1 MNALCL
7 GDYINVLR
15 DNPKK
20 SKPKPD
26 KAGDVN
32 KVLTIAINKSTSKI
46 NFNVYMMKKLFALC
60 LFLHLFLIAGCTQQE
75 NHSSSQKIIIVV
87 IDGARYSETINS
99 GAENIPY
106 MFNDLWPLGTVFT
119 NFRIADEGI
128 TSTNPGHASILT
140 GNWQLIANDG
150 TESPNKPTVFEYF
163 RKELSA
169 KETDCFIVAG
179 KKKLEVLS
187 YSSFP
192 GYGKDYKASTNCFDS
207 ESNNEVY
214 DTLIISL
221 NTYHPR
227 LVLVNFPMA
236 DKKAHSGSWDEY
248 IASIKN
254 ADSLIYLL
262 YSKLQDD
269 PFYKNKTT
277 LLITNDHGRH
287 TTDFTNHGDDCD
299 GCEHIML
306 LAVGGKFESNKI
318 NPDLYY
324 QIDLCKTVGDI
335 MEFKTPFAN
344 GSSLVKK

>member
-1 MNALCL
+1 ME
-7 GDYINVLR
+7 LR
-15 DNPKK
+15 IKNSCDQM
-20 SKPKPD
+20 
-26 KAGDVN
+26 
-32 KVLTIAINKSTSKI
+32 KI
-46 NFNVYMMKKLFALC
+46 KLFAIYIFIL
-60 LFLHLFLIAGCTQQE
+60 LPLVIGCSRQMNQSGNE
-75 NHSSSQKIIIVV
+75 NVIIVV

-128 TSTNPGHASILT
+128 TSTNPGQASILT

-150 TESPNKPTVFEYF
+150 TEPPNKPTVFEYF
-163 RKELSA
+163 RKEFSA
-169 KETDCFIVAG
+169 KETDCFVVAG
-179 KKKLEVLS
+179 KKKLEALS

-192 GYGKDYKASTNCFDS
+192 GYGKDYQASTNCFDA
-207 ESNNEVY
+207 ESDNEVY
-214 DTLIISL
+214 DSLIISL
-221 NTYHPR
+221 DTFHPK
-227 LVLVNFPMA
+227 LVLVNFPMT
-236 DKKAHSGSWDEY
+236 DKKAHAGNWDNY

-262 YSKLQDD
+262 YTKIQDD
-269 PFYKNKTT
+269 PFYKNNTT

-306 LAVGGKFESNKI
+306 LAVGEKFEANKI
-318 NPDLYY
+318 NPDLHY

-335 MEFKTPFAN
+335 MNFKTPFAN
-344 GSSLVKK
+344 GSSLVK

>member
-1 MNALCL
+1 M
-7 GDYINVLR
+7 I
-15 DNPKK
+15 KK
-20 SKPKPD
+20 SFILYLFW
-26 KAGDVN
+26 
-32 KVLTIAINKSTSKI
+32 VLL
-46 NFNVYMMKKLFALC
+46 LFT
-60 LFLHLFLIAGCTQQE
+60 GCTQE
-75 NHSSSQKIIIVV
+75 KNHSYNQNVIIVV
-87 IDGARYSETINS
+87 VDGARYSETINS

-106 MFNDLWPLGTVFT
+106 MFNDLWPLGTAFT
-119 NFRIADEGI
+119 NFRISDEGI
-128 TSTNPGHASILT
+128 TSTNPGQASILT

-150 TESPNKPTVFEYF
+150 TEPPNKPTIFEYF
-163 RKELSA
+163 RKEFSA
-169 KETDCFIVAG
+169 KETDCFVVAG
-179 KKKLEVLS
+179 KKKLEALS

-192 GYGKDYKASTNCFDS
+192 GYGKDYQASTNCFDA

-214 DTLIISL
+214 DSLIISL
-221 NTYHPR
+221 DTYHPR
-227 LVLVNFPMA
+227 LMLVNFPMA

-269 PFYKNKTT
+269 PFYKNNTT

-306 LAVGGKFESNKI
+306 LAVGEDFEANKN
-318 NPDLYY
+318 NPDLHY

-335 MEFKTPFAN
+335 MDFKTPFAN
-344 GSSLVKK
+344 GSSLVK